1 MPDVHQASQLC
12 KRWYYSNLRLLK
24 FSNLFLFCLCPLIL
38 YLTQLI
44 IYNWPL
50 SSKLPFASK
59 HKRIM
64 DELTANHIYANPLR
78 FRHQRNLSTAK
89 PNTVLVP
96 SFPLYSPNITIITG
110 NGSCL
115 SQILK
120 DCLIAF
126 RLGIR
131 GKTSR
136 GVSRLPT
143 LSRLV
148 FVSPLSNYKAFSHR
162 ESLTT
167 YQVNLWH
174 IMSKLSNTR
183 RQRYSHESRDLPNW
197 HIRDYFPYAW
207 FSWIWLNIVAIFSR
221 WGQLIDVLLGISL
234 SFRLNIRIISQSK

>member
-1 MPDVHQASQLC
+1 
-12 KRWYYSNLRLLK
+12 
-24 FSNLFLFCLCPLIL
+24 
-38 YLTQLI
+38 
-44 IYNWPL
+44 
-50 SSKLPFASK
+50 
-59 HKRIM
+59 M
-64 DELTANHIYANPLR
+64 DELTANHIYANPLC
-78 FRHQRNLSTAK
+78 FRHQRNLSIAK

-115 SQILK
+115 YQILK

-162 ESLTT
+162 ENLTT

-174 IMSKLSNTR
+174 IMSKLATPEDNVIATKAGTFQTDTSGIIFPM
-183 RQRYSHESRDLPNW
+183 RD
-197 HIRDYFPYAW
+197 F
-207 FSWIWLNIVAIFSR
+207 
-221 WGQLIDVLLGISL
+221 LG
-234 SFRLNIRIISQSK
+234 FD